1 MPITEENT
9 LPIRIKFHIL
19 KDLVVGYDEFK

>member
-9 LPIRIKFHIL
+9 LPIRIKFHLL
-19 KDLVVGYDEFK
+19 KDLIVGVDEFL